1 MLAQAVRSLVQFGDR
16 YLPDPCNF
24 VLILILTLTVMAATM
39 AVEGHVGLMA
49 AVATDGL
56 YCLVGGA
63 ISV

>member
-24 VLILILTLTVMAATM
+24 VLILTLTVMAATT

-56 YCLVGGA
+56 YGLVSGA
-63 ISV
+63 ISL